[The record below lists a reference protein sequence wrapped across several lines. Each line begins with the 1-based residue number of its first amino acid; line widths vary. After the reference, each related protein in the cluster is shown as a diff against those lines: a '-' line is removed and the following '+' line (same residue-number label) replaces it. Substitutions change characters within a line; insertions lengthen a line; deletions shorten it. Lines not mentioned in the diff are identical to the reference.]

1 MTQVN
6 LLGQV
11 WVLREFLPSMIKMN
25 RLAPVLNDDHDVD
38 DDLHYHLGDGD
49 DDGDDGG
56 GEEMILWGGEHF
68 S

>member
-1 MTQVN
+1 MLFYQVN

-25 RLAPVLNDDHDVD
+25 RLGPVLHYDADVALD
-38 DDLHYHLGDGD
+38 DDD
-49 DDGDDGG
+49 DDAGL
-56 GEEMILWGGEHF
+56 ENQMILWGGEHF